1 MQRAAL
7 DSFRANSGDQ
17 LSQSVVVYSNRCD
30 APAGRDLGTQIRE
43 HFGDAPPDAVILFA
57 SPDNDLPALLAELD
71 AACSPGTMAGCS
83 SSGEFTSGVAGT
95 GLSCAIAF
103 RSSEMHFSLA
113 VGRGVRSD
121 PVGAAASFVSGF
133 KGEDS
138 PEFQYRNALVLTDA
152 LAGFAD
158 RLVDELTVQTGGTY
172 KFFGGGAGD
181 NARFMRTQ
189 VFAGTEVLEDAAV
202 GLEILSN
209 KPIGLGVEHG
219 WMPATGPMRVTEA
232 DGMRVTSIDGAPA
245 IEAYELHA
253 ATTGQTFK
261 RDDPLPFFLHNVLG
275 IDTPGGFKL
284 RVPLSVADDGSLLF
298 AAEVPEGATTSIMR
312 TSSRSAVAATASA
325 AQNALSQLG
334 DLKPQVALFFDC
346 VATRLRMGEEF
357 TLELDALRTE
367 LGGATFAGC
376 NTHGQIARG
385 DRQFS
390 GFHNCTAVVC
400 VFPE

>member
-1 MQRAAL
+1 M
-7 DSFRANSGDQ
+7 
-17 LSQSVVVYSNRCD
+17 SQSVVVYSNLRD
-30 APAGRDLGTQIRE
+30 GPAGRDLGSQISE
-43 HFGDAPPDAVILFA
+43 YFGSEAPDAVILFS

-71 AACSPGTMAGCS
+71 ASCSPGSMAGCS
-83 SSGEFTSGVAGT
+83 SAGEFTSGVAGT

-103 RSSEMHFSLA
+103 RSDEMKFSLA
-113 VGRGVRSD
+113 VGRGVRGD
-121 PVGAAASFVSGF
+121 PEGAAAQFVAGF
-133 KGEDS
+133 RGEDA
-138 PEFQYRNALVLTDA
+138 PEFEHRSALVLTDA

-181 NARFMRTQ
+181 NARFLRTQ
-189 VFAGTEVLEDAAV
+189 VFAGTEVLDDAAV

-219 WMPATGPMRVTEA
+219 WLPATGPMRVTEA

-253 ATTGQTFK
+253 AATGQTLELA
-261 RDDPLPFFLHNVLG
+261 DPLPFFLHNVLG

-284 RVPLSVADDGSLLF
+284 RVPLAIGDDGSLLF

-312 TSSRSAVAATASA
+312 TSSGSAVAATSA
-325 AQNALSQLG
+325 ATQNAISQLG
-334 DLKPQVALFFDC
+334 EHKPQVALFFDC
-346 VATRLRMGEEF
+346 VATRLRMGEDF
-357 TLELDALRTE
+357 NLELDVLRSE
-367 LGGATFAGC
+367 LGGASFAGC

-385 DRQFS
+385 DRQFT